1 MNKEQKDSK
10 FWLLIPPISFN
21 WSILSFSIK
30 SVSSIEPHNA
40 KSSSITVFSRGSI
53 YGKCRVCFPQLLH
66 SPQNT
71 GLGIVIHSK
80 SEAGNWSLNWEF
92 VYKFKWYDL
101 FFQIF
106 WIFDECS
113 ILKQWISN
121 KKNNQKTTG

>member
-1 MNKEQKDSK
+1 MQN
-10 FWLLIPPISFN
+10 
-21 WSILSFSIK
+21 
-30 SVSSIEPHNA
+30 PHP
-40 KSSSITVFSRGSI
+40 SLYFLGEV

-101 FFQIF
+101 FFRIF

-121 KKNNQKTTG
+121 KKQTKNKWLMKVKVDANYGSCLTLIS